1 MLDKL
6 ESIFMP
12 LAEKIGKNKYL
23 ISIRDGFLLT
33 TPLLIIGSFFLLI
46 ANFPINNWT
55 EFWARFFGEN
65 WTAYMAKPTSATFD
79 IMAILAVVGIA
90 YSFSRELNVDKLSGA
105 AVAVVSWFI
114 LMPYKVTDGS
124 VTLNG
129 IPLDWV
135 GSKGIFIGIITAF
148 VSVHIYA
155 WVIKKGWIIKMPKGV
170 PPAVTQSFAALVPS
184 AVVLGVFFL
193 VNSLLALTPY
203 NNAFEFIF
211 RFLQQPLLVLGN
223 TLGAVIVAMGFQHF
237 FWFFGINGGSIVGS
251 IMQPI
256 LTPLSMEN
264 LSAFQAG
271 NPLPNVINQQFY
283 DLFTT
288 FGGAGST
295 LSMLIA
301 MIIVCRSQRIKN
313 LSKISVVPALFGIN
327 EPVIFGLPVVL
338 NPTILIPFLLTPLIN
353 ILISYFSM
361 VSGLVPFTS
370 GVSMPW
376 TTPVIIS
383 GFLTT
388 GWRGA
393 LLQLILVILG
403 VFIYMPFVKMM
414 DKQYKKEELQ
424 AIESSD
430 DDVSL
435 DDLSFDDL

>member
-79 IMAILAVVGIA
+79 IMAILAVAGIA

-203 NNAFEFIF
+203 DNAFNFIF
-211 RFLQQPLLVLGN
+211 KFLQQPLLVLGN
-223 TLGAVIVAMGFQHF
+223 TLGAVLVAMGFQHF

-256 LTPLSMEN
+256 LTPLSIEN

>member
-1 MLDKL
+1 
-6 ESIFMP
+6 
-12 LAEKIGKNKYL
+12 
-23 ISIRDGFLLT
+23 
-33 TPLLIIGSFFLLI
+33 
-46 ANFPINNWT
+46 
-55 EFWARFFGEN
+55 
-65 WTAYMAKPTSATFD
+65 
-79 IMAILAVVGIA
+79 
-90 YSFSRELNVDKLSGA
+90 
-105 AVAVVSWFI
+105 
-114 LMPYKVTDGS
+114 MPYKVTDGS

-203 NNAFEFIF
+203 DNAFNFIF
-211 RFLQQPLLVLGN
+211 KFLQQPLLVLGN
-223 TLGAVIVAMGFQHF
+223 TLGAVLVAMGFQHF

>member
-148 VSVHIYA
+148 LSVHIYA

-184 AVVLGVFFL
+184 AVVLGIFFL

-203 NNAFEFIF
+203 DNAFNFIF
-211 RFLQQPLLVLGN
+211 KFLQQPLLVLGN
-223 TLGAVIVAMGFQHF
+223 TLGAVLVAMGFQHF

-256 LTPLSMEN
+256 LTPLSIEN

-353 ILISYFSM
+353 ILISYFTM
-361 VSGLVPFTS
+361 VSGIVPFTS
-370 GVSMPW
+370 GVSIPW

-388 GWRGA
+388 GWKGA

-414 DKQYKKEELQ
+414 DKQYKNEELQ
-424 AIESSD
+424 ASESSD
-430 DDVSL
+430 DDISL

>member
-1 MLDKL
+1 
-6 ESIFMP
+6 
-12 LAEKIGKNKYL
+12 
-23 ISIRDGFLLT
+23 
-33 TPLLIIGSFFLLI
+33 
-46 ANFPINNWT
+46 
-55 EFWARFFGEN
+55 
-65 WTAYMAKPTSATFD
+65 MAKPTSATFD

-203 NNAFEFIF
+203 DNAFNFIF
-211 RFLQQPLLVLGN
+211 KFLQQPLLVLGN
-223 TLGAVIVAMGFQHF
+223 TLGAVLVAMGFQHF

-271 NPLPNVINQQFY
+271 TVLPNVINQQFY

-313 LSKISVVPALFGIN
+313 LSKISIVPALFGIN

-424 AIESSD
+424 ASESAD
-430 DDVSL
+430 DDISL

>member
-193 VNSLLALTPY
+193 ANSLIAITPY
-203 NNAFEFIF
+203 DNAFNFIF
-211 RFLQQPLLVLGN
+211 KFLQQPLLVLGN
-223 TLGAVIVAMGFQHF
+223 TLGAVLVAMGFQHF

-271 NPLPNVINQQFY
+271 TALPNVINQQFY

-295 LSMLIA
+295 VSMLIA

-313 LSKISVVPALFGIN
+313 LSKISIVPALFGIN

-424 AIESSD
+424 ASESSD
-430 DDVSL
+430 DDISL

>member
-105 AVAVVSWFI
+105 AVALVSWFI

-193 VNSLLALTPY
+193 ANSLIAITPY
-203 NNAFEFIF
+203 DNAFNFIF
-211 RFLQQPLLVLGN
+211 KFLQQPLLVLGN
-223 TLGAVIVAMGFQHF
+223 TLGAVLVAMGFQHF

-271 NPLPNVINQQFY
+271 TALPNVINQQFY

-313 LSKISVVPALFGIN
+313 LSKISIVPALFGIN

-424 AIESSD
+424 ASESSD
-430 DDVSL
+430 DDISL
-435 DDLSFDDL
+435 NDLSFDDL

>member
-170 PPAVTQSFAALVPS
+170 PPAVTQQFAALVPS

-193 VNSLLALTPY
+193 ANSLIAITPY
-203 NNAFEFIF
+203 DNAFNFIF
-211 RFLQQPLLVLGN
+211 KFLQQPLLVLGN
-223 TLGAVIVAMGFQHF
+223 TLGAVLVAMGFQHF

-271 NPLPNVINQQFY
+271 TALPNVINQQFY

-313 LSKISVVPALFGIN
+313 LSKISIVPALFGIN

-424 AIESSD
+424 ASESSD
-430 DDVSL
+430 DDISL

>member
-1 MLDKL
+1 MLYKL

-203 NNAFEFIF
+203 DNAFNFIF
-211 RFLQQPLLVLGN
+211 KFLQQPLLVLGN
-223 TLGAVIVAMGFQHF
+223 TLGAVLVAMGFQHF

-271 NPLPNVINQQFY
+271 TALPNVINQQFY

-313 LSKISVVPALFGIN
+313 LSKISIVPALFGIN

-424 AIESSD
+424 ASESSD
-430 DDVSL
+430 DDISL

>member
-23 ISIRDGFLLT
+23 ISIRDGYLLT

-193 VNSLLALTPY
+193 ANSLIAITPY
-203 NNAFEFIF
+203 DNAFNFIF
-211 RFLQQPLLVLGN
+211 KFLQQPLLVLGN
-223 TLGAVIVAMGFQHF
+223 TLGAVLVAMGFQHF

-271 NPLPNVINQQFY
+271 TALPNVINQQFY

-424 AIESSD
+424 ASESSD
-430 DDVSL
+430 DDISL

>member
-6 ESIFMP
+6 ESIFIP

-193 VNSLLALTPY
+193 ANSLLALTPY
-203 NNAFEFIF
+203 DNAFNFIF
-211 RFLQQPLLVLGN
+211 KFLQQPLLVLGN
-223 TLGAVIVAMGFQHF
+223 TLGAVLVAMGFQHF

-256 LTPLSMEN
+256 LTPLSIEN

-414 DKQYKKEELQ
+414 DKQYKKEELE

>member
-12 LAEKIGKNKYL
+12 LAEKIGKNKHL

-193 VNSLLALTPY
+193 ANSLIAITPY
-203 NNAFEFIF
+203 DNAFNFIF
-211 RFLQQPLLVLGN
+211 KFLQQPLLVLGN
-223 TLGAVIVAMGFQHF
+223 TLGAVLVAMGFQHF

-271 NPLPNVINQQFY
+271 TALPNVINQQFY

-313 LSKISVVPALFGIN
+313 LSKISIVPALFGIN

-424 AIESSD
+424 ASESSD
-430 DDVSL
+430 DDISL

>member
-203 NNAFEFIF
+203 DNAFNFIF
-211 RFLQQPLLVLGN
+211 KFLQQPLLVLGN
-223 TLGAVIVAMGFQHF
+223 TLGAVLVAMGFQHF

-256 LTPLSMEN
+256 LTPLSIEN

>member
-65 WTAYMAKPTSATFD
+65 WTAYMAKPTNATFD

-90 YSFSRELNVDKLSGA
+90 YSFSRELKVDKLSGA

-193 VNSLLALTPY
+193 ANSLLALTPY
-203 NNAFEFIF
+203 DNAFNFIF
-211 RFLQQPLLVLGN
+211 KFLQQPLLVLGN
-223 TLGAVIVAMGFQHF
+223 TLGAVLVAMGFQHF

-256 LTPLSMEN
+256 LTPLSIEN

-361 VSGLVPFTS
+361 ISGLVPFTS

-430 DDVSL
+430 DDISL

>member
-193 VNSLLALTPY
+193 ANSLIAITPY
-203 NNAFEFIF
+203 DNAFNFIF
-211 RFLQQPLLVLGN
+211 KFLQQPLLVLGN
-223 TLGAVIVAMGFQHF
+223 TLGAVLVAMGFQHF

-271 NPLPNVINQQFY
+271 TALPNVINQQFY

-403 VFIYMPFVKMM
+403 VFIYMPFVKMS

-424 AIESSD
+424 ASESSD
-430 DDVSL
+430 DDISL

>member
-193 VNSLLALTPY
+193 ANSLIAITPY
-203 NNAFEFIF
+203 DNAFNFIF
-211 RFLQQPLLVLGN
+211 KFLQQPLLVLGN
-223 TLGAVIVAMGFQHF
+223 TLGAVLVAMGFQHF

-271 NPLPNVINQQFY
+271 TALPNVINQQFY

-301 MIIVCRSQRIKN
+301 MIIVCRSQCIKN
-313 LSKISVVPALFGIN
+313 LSKISIVPALFGIN

-424 AIESSD
+424 ASESSD
-430 DDVSL
+430 DDISL

>member
-79 IMAILAVVGIA
+79 IMAILAVVGIV

-203 NNAFEFIF
+203 DNAFNFIF
-211 RFLQQPLLVLGN
+211 KFLQQPLLVLGN
-223 TLGAVIVAMGFQHF
+223 TLGAVLVAMGFQHF

>member
-193 VNSLLALTPY
+193 ANSLLALTPY
-203 NNAFEFIF
+203 DNAFNFIF
-211 RFLQQPLLVLGN
+211 KFLQQPLLVLGN
-223 TLGAVIVAMGFQHF
+223 TLGAVLVAMGFQHF

-288 FGGAGST
+288 FGGAGLT

>member
-6 ESIFMP
+6 ESIFIP

-23 ISIRDGFLLT
+23 TSIRDGFLLT

-46 ANFPINNWT
+46 ANFPIVGWT

-65 WTAYMAKPTSATFD
+65 WTAYMAKPTNATFD
-79 IMAILAVVGIA
+79 IMAILAVIGIA
-90 YSFSRELNVDKLSGA
+90 YSFARELKVDKLSGA
-105 AVAVVSWFI
+105 AVALVSWFI
-114 LMPYKVTDGS
+114 LMPYKVSDGTT
-124 VTLNG
+124 TLSG
-129 IPLDWV
+129 IPLDWI
-135 GSKGIFIGIITAF
+135 GSKGIFIGIITTF
-148 VSVHIYA
+148 VSIHIYA

-170 PPAVTQSFAALVPS
+170 PPAVSQSFAALLPS
-184 AVVLGVFFL
+184 AVVLTIFFL
-193 VNSLLALTPY
+193 INSLLALTPY

-256 LTPLSMEN
+256 LTPLSIEN
-264 LSAFQAG
+264 LAAYQAG
-271 NPLPNVINQQFY
+271 TTIPNVINQQFY

-301 MIIVCRSQRIKN
+301 MIILCKSKRIKN

-327 EPVIFGLPVVL
+327 EPVVFGLPIVL
-338 NPTILIPFLLTPLIN
+338 NPTILIPFLLTPLVN
-353 ILISYFSM
+353 IVISYFSM

-370 GVSMPW
+370 GISIPW
-376 TTPVIIS
+376 TTPVIVS

-393 LLQLILVILG
+393 LLQLILVIIG

-414 DKQYKKEELQ
+414 DKQYQNEELK
-424 AIESSD
+424 ADDSSD
-430 DDVSL
+430 DDISL

>member
-203 NNAFEFIF
+203 DNAFNFIF
-211 RFLQQPLLVLGN
+211 KFLQQPLLVLGN
-223 TLGAVIVAMGFQHF
+223 TLGAVLVAMGFQHF

-271 NPLPNVINQQFY
+271 TVLPNVINQQFY

-313 LSKISVVPALFGIN
+313 LSKISIVPALFGIN

-424 AIESSD
+424 ASESAD
-430 DDVSL
+430 DDISL

>member
-170 PPAVTQSFAALVPS
+170 PPAVTQSFVALVPS

-193 VNSLLALTPY
+193 ANSLIAITPY
-203 NNAFEFIF
+203 DNAFNFIF
-211 RFLQQPLLVLGN
+211 KFLQQPLLVLGN
-223 TLGAVIVAMGFQHF
+223 TLGAVLVAMGFQHF

-271 NPLPNVINQQFY
+271 TALPNVINQQFY

-313 LSKISVVPALFGIN
+313 LSKISIVPALFGIN

-424 AIESSD
+424 ASESSD
-430 DDVSL
+430 DDISL

>member
-1 MLDKL
+1 MLNKL
-6 ESIFMP
+6 EAIFML

-46 ANFPINNWT
+46 ANFPIVGWT

-65 WTAYMAKPTSATFD
+65 WTAYMAKPTNATFD
-79 IMAILAVVGIA
+79 IMAILAVIGIA
-90 YSFSRELNVDKLSGA
+90 YSFARELKVDKLSGA
-105 AVAVVSWFI
+105 AVALVSWFI
-114 LMPYKVTDGS
+114 LMPYKVSDGTT
-124 VTLNG
+124 TLSG
-129 IPLDWV
+129 IPLDWI
-135 GSKGIFIGIITAF
+135 GSKGIFIGIITTF
-148 VSVHIYA
+148 VSIHIYA

-170 PPAVTQSFAALVPS
+170 PPAVSQSFAALLPS
-184 AVVLGVFFL
+184 AVVLTIFFL
-193 VNSLLALTPY
+193 INSLLALTPY

-256 LTPLSMEN
+256 LTPLSIEN
-264 LSAFQAG
+264 LAAYQAG
-271 NPLPNVINQQFY
+271 TTIPNVINQQFY

-301 MIIVCRSQRIKN
+301 MIILCKSKRIKN

-327 EPVIFGLPVVL
+327 EPVVFGLPIVL
-338 NPTILIPFLLTPLIN
+338 NPTILIPFLLTPLVN
-353 ILISYFSM
+353 IVISYFSM

-370 GVSMPW
+370 GISIPW
-376 TTPVIIS
+376 TTPVIVS

-393 LLQLILVILG
+393 LLQLILVIIG

-414 DKQYKKEELQ
+414 DKQYQNEELK
-424 AIESSD
+424 ADDSSD
-430 DDVSL
+430 DDISL

>member
-12 LAEKIGKNKYL
+12 LAEKIWKNKYL

-193 VNSLLALTPY
+193 ANSLIAITPY
-203 NNAFEFIF
+203 DNAFNFIF
-211 RFLQQPLLVLGN
+211 KFLQQPLLVLGN
-223 TLGAVIVAMGFQHF
+223 TLGAVLVAMGFQHF

-271 NPLPNVINQQFY
+271 TALPNVINQQFY

-313 LSKISVVPALFGIN
+313 LSKISIVPALFGIN

-424 AIESSD
+424 ASESSD
-430 DDVSL
+430 DDISL

>member
-6 ESIFMP
+6 ESIFIP

-65 WTAYMAKPTSATFD
+65 WTAYMAKPTNATFD

-90 YSFSRELNVDKLSGA
+90 YSFSRELKVDKLSGA
-105 AVAVVSWFI
+105 AVALVSWFI
-114 LMPYKVTDGS
+114 LMPYKVSDGS

-129 IPLDWV
+129 IPLDWI

-184 AVVLGVFFL
+184 AVVLVIFFL

-223 TLGAVIVAMGFQHF
+223 TLGAVLVAMGFQHF

-370 GVSMPW
+370 GISIPW
-376 TTPVIIS
+376 TTPVIVS

-414 DKQYKKEELQ
+414 DKQYKNEELQ
-424 AIESSD
+424 ASESSD
-430 DDVSL
+430 DDISL

>member
-1 MLDKL
+1 MLNKL
-6 ESIFMP
+6 EAIFML

-33 TPLLIIGSFFLLI
+33 TPLLIIRSFFLLI

-65 WTAYMAKPTSATFD
+65 WTAYMAKPTNATFD

-90 YSFSRELNVDKLSGA
+90 YSFARELKVDKLSGA
-105 AVAVVSWFI
+105 AVALVSWFI
-114 LMPYKVTDGS
+114 LMPYKVSDGS
-124 VTLNG
+124 ITLAG
-129 IPLDWV
+129 IPLNWI

-155 WVIKKGWIIKMPKGV
+155 WVIKKGWVIKMPNGV

-184 AVVLGVFFL
+184 TVVIGIFFL

-203 NNAFEFIF
+203 NNAFELVF
-211 RFLQQPLLVLGN
+211 RFLQEPLLILGN
-223 TLGAVIVAMGFQHF
+223 TLGAVLVAMGFQHL

-251 IMQPI
+251 MMQPI

-264 LSAFQAG
+264 LEAFKLG
-271 NPLPNVINQQFY
+271 GVLPNVINQQFY

-295 LSMLIA
+295 ISMLIA
-301 MIIVCRSQRIKN
+301 MVIICKSKRIKN
-313 LSKISVVPALFGIN
+313 LSKISFIPAIFGIN
-327 EPVIFGLPVVL
+327 EPIIFGLPIVL
-338 NPTILIPFLLTPLIN
+338 NPMILIPFLVTPLMN
-353 ILISYFSM
+353 ILVSYFAM
-361 VSGLVPFTS
+361 ISGLVPFTS
-370 GVSMPW
+370 GISIPW

-388 GWRGA
+388 GWKGA
-393 LLQLILVILG
+393 LLQLILVIIG

-414 DKQYKKEELQ
+414 DKQYQRDELK
-424 AIESSD
+424 ANDNSD
-430 DDVSL
+430 DDISL

>member
-155 WVIKKGWIIKMPKGV
+155 LVIKKGWIIKMPKGV

-193 VNSLLALTPY
+193 ANSLIAITPY
-203 NNAFEFIF
+203 DNAFNFIF
-211 RFLQQPLLVLGN
+211 KFLQQPLLVLGN
-223 TLGAVIVAMGFQHF
+223 TLGAVLVAMGFQHF

-271 NPLPNVINQQFY
+271 TALPNVINQQFY

-313 LSKISVVPALFGIN
+313 LSKISIVPALFGIN

-424 AIESSD
+424 ASESSD
-430 DDVSL
+430 DDISL

>member
-33 TPLLIIGSFFLLI
+33 TPLLIIGAFFLLI

-193 VNSLLALTPY
+193 ANSLIAITPY
-203 NNAFEFIF
+203 DNAFNFIF
-211 RFLQQPLLVLGN
+211 KFLQQPLLVLGN
-223 TLGAVIVAMGFQHF
+223 TLGAVLVAMGFQHF

-271 NPLPNVINQQFY
+271 TALPNVINQQFY

-313 LSKISVVPALFGIN
+313 LSKISIVPALFGIN

-424 AIESSD
+424 ASESSD
-430 DDVSL
+430 DDISL

>member
-6 ESIFMP
+6 ESIFIP

-33 TPLLIIGSFFLLI
+33 TPLLIIGSFFLLV

-65 WTAYMAKPTSATFD
+65 WTAYMAKPTNATFD

-90 YSFSRELNVDKLSGA
+90 YSFSRELKVDKLSGA
-105 AVAVVSWFI
+105 AVALVSWFI
-114 LMPYKVTDGS
+114 LMPYKVSDGS

-129 IPLDWV
+129 IPLDWI

-184 AVVLGVFFL
+184 AVVLVIFFL

-223 TLGAVIVAMGFQHF
+223 TLGAVLVAMGFQHF

-256 LTPLSMEN
+256 LTPLSIEN
-264 LSAFQAG
+264 LAAFQSGDA
-271 NPLPNVINQQFY
+271 LPNIINQQFY

-301 MIIVCRSQRIKN
+301 MIILCKSKRIKD
-313 LSKISVVPALFGIN
+313 LSKISFIPALFGIN
-327 EPVIFGLPVVL
+327 EPIIFGLPVVL

-370 GVSMPW
+370 GISIPW
-376 TTPVIIS
+376 TTPVIVS

-414 DKQYKKEELQ
+414 DKQYKNEELQ
-424 AIESSD
+424 ASESSD
-430 DDVSL
+430 DDISL

>member
-1 MLDKL
+1 MLNKL
-6 ESIFMP
+6 EGIFMP

-65 WTAYMAKPTSATFD
+65 WTAYMAKPTNATFD
-79 IMAILAVVGIA
+79 IMAILAVLGIG
-90 YSFSRELNVDKLSGA
+90 YSFAREMKVDKLSGA
-105 AVAVVSWFI
+105 AVALVSWFI
-114 LMPYKVTDGS
+114 LMPYKVSDGS
-124 VTLNG
+124 TTLAG

-155 WVIKKGWIIKMPKGV
+155 WVNKKGWIIKMPKGV
-170 PPAVTQSFAALVPS
+170 PPAVTQSFEALVPS
-184 AVVLGVFFL
+184 AIVLTIFFL
-193 VNSLLALTPY
+193 INSLLSLTQY
-203 NNAFEFIF
+203 NNAFEFVF
-211 RFLQQPLLVLGN
+211 KFLQEPLLLLGN
-223 TLGAVIVAMGFQHF
+223 TVGAVLIAMGFQHV

-256 LTPLSMEN
+256 LTPLSIEN
-264 LSAFQAG
+264 LQAFQSG
-271 NPLPNVINQQFY
+271 SVLPNVINQQFY

-301 MIIVCRSQRIKN
+301 MVFLCKSKRIKN
-313 LSKISVVPALFGIN
+313 LSKISIIPALFGIN
-327 EPVIFGLPVVL
+327 EPIIFGLPIVL
-338 NPTILIPFLLTPLIN
+338 NPIIIIPFLLTPLMN
-353 ILISYFSM
+353 ILVSYFAM

-370 GVSMPW
+370 GISIPW
-376 TTPVIIS
+376 TTPVIVS

-393 LLQLILVILG
+393 LLQLVLVIAGTFVYL
-403 VFIYMPFVKMM
+403 PFVKMM
-414 DKQYKKEELQ
+414 DKQYKKDELN
-424 AIESSD
+424 ATNDLD
-430 DDVSL
+430 DDLSL
-435 DDLSFDDL
+435 EDLSFDDL

>member
-46 ANFPINNWT
+46 ANFPIN
-55 EFWARFFGEN
+55 N

-193 VNSLLALTPY
+193 ANSLIAITPY
-203 NNAFEFIF
+203 DNAFNFIF
-211 RFLQQPLLVLGN
+211 KFLQQPLLVLGN
-223 TLGAVIVAMGFQHF
+223 TLGAVLVAMGFQHF

-271 NPLPNVINQQFY
+271 TALPNVINQQFY

-313 LSKISVVPALFGIN
+313 LSKISIVPALFGIN

-424 AIESSD
+424 ASESSD
-430 DDVSL
+430 DDISL

>member
-1 MLDKL
+1 MLNKL
-6 ESIFMP
+6 EGFFMP

-65 WTAYMAKPTSATFD
+65 WTAYMAKPTNATFD
-79 IMAILAVVGIA
+79 IMAILAVLGIG
-90 YSFSRELNVDKLSGA
+90 YSFAREMKVDKLSGA
-105 AVAVVSWFI
+105 AVALVSWFI
-114 LMPYKVTDGS
+114 LMPYKVSDGS
-124 VTLNG
+124 TTLAG

-155 WVIKKGWIIKMPKGV
+155 WVTKKGWVIKMPKGV
-170 PPAVTQSFAALVPS
+170 PPAVTQSFEALVPS
-184 AVVLGVFFL
+184 AIVLTIFFL
-193 VNSLLALTPY
+193 INSLLSLTEY
-203 NNAFEFIF
+203 NNAFEFVF
-211 RFLQQPLLVLGN
+211 KFLQEPLLLLGN
-223 TLGAVIVAMGFQHF
+223 TVGAVLIAMGFQHV

-256 LTPLSMEN
+256 LTPLSIEN
-264 LSAFQAG
+264 LQAFQSG
-271 NPLPNVINQQFY
+271 GLLPNVINQQFY

-301 MIIVCRSQRIKN
+301 MVFLCKSKRIKN
-313 LSKISVVPALFGIN
+313 LSKISIIPALFGIN
-327 EPVIFGLPVVL
+327 EPIIFGLPIVL
-338 NPTILIPFLLTPLIN
+338 NPIIIIPFLLTPLMN
-353 ILISYFSM
+353 ILVSYFAM

-370 GVSMPW
+370 GISIPW
-376 TTPVIIS
+376 TTPVIVS

-393 LLQLILVILG
+393 LLQLVLVIAGTFVYL
-403 VFIYMPFVKMM
+403 PFVKMM
-414 DKQYKKEELQ
+414 DKQYKKDELN
-424 AIESSD
+424 AANDLD
-430 DDVSL
+430 DDLSL
-435 DDLSFDDL
+435 EDLSFDDL

>member
-193 VNSLLALTPY
+193 ANSLIAITPY
-203 NNAFEFIF
+203 DNAFNFIF
-211 RFLQQPLLVLGN
+211 KFLQQPLLVLGN
-223 TLGAVIVAMGFQHF
+223 TLGAVLVAMGFQHF

-271 NPLPNVINQQFY
+271 TALPNVINQQFY

-313 LSKISVVPALFGIN
+313 LSKISIVPALFGIN

-361 VSGLVPFTS
+361 ASGLVPFTS

-424 AIESSD
+424 ASESSD
-430 DDVSL
+430 DDISL

>member
-6 ESIFMP
+6 ESIFIP

-33 TPLLIIGSFFLLI
+33 TPLLIIGSFFLLV

-65 WTAYMAKPTSATFD
+65 WTAYMAKPTNATFD

-90 YSFSRELNVDKLSGA
+90 YSFSRELKVDKLSGA
-105 AVAVVSWFI
+105 AVALVSWFI
-114 LMPYKVTDGS
+114 LMPYKVSDGS
-124 VTLNG
+124 VTLYG
-129 IPLDWV
+129 IPLDWI

-184 AVVLGVFFL
+184 AVVLVIFFL

-223 TLGAVIVAMGFQHF
+223 TLGAVLVAMGFQHF

-256 LTPLSMEN
+256 LTPLSIEN
-264 LSAFQAG
+264 LAAFQSGDA
-271 NPLPNVINQQFY
+271 LPNIINQQFY

-301 MIIVCRSQRIKN
+301 MIILCKSKRIKD
-313 LSKISVVPALFGIN
+313 LSKISFIPALFGIN
-327 EPVIFGLPVVL
+327 EPIIFGLPVVL

-370 GVSMPW
+370 GISIPW
-376 TTPVIIS
+376 TTPVIVY

-414 DKQYKKEELQ
+414 DKQYKNEELQ
-424 AIESSD
+424 ASESSD
-430 DDVSL
+430 DDISL

>member
-6 ESIFMP
+6 ESIFIP

-23 ISIRDGFLLT
+23 TSIRDGFLLT

-46 ANFPINNWT
+46 ANFPIVGWT

-65 WTAYMAKPTSATFD
+65 WTAYMAKPTNATFD
-79 IMAILAVVGIA
+79 IMAILAVIGIA
-90 YSFSRELNVDKLSGA
+90 YSFARELKVDKLSGA
-105 AVAVVSWFI
+105 AVALVSWFI
-114 LMPYKVTDGS
+114 LMPYKVSDGTT
-124 VTLNG
+124 TLSG
-129 IPLDWV
+129 IPLDWI
-135 GSKGIFIGIITAF
+135 GSKGIFIGIITTF
-148 VSVHIYA
+148 VSIHIYA
-155 WVIKKGWIIKMPKGV
+155 LVIKKGWIIKMPKGV
-170 PPAVTQSFAALVPS
+170 PPAVSQSFAALLPS
-184 AVVLGVFFL
+184 AVVLTIFFL
-193 VNSLLALTPY
+193 INSLLALTPY

-256 LTPLSMEN
+256 LTPLSIEN
-264 LSAFQAG
+264 LAAYQAG
-271 NPLPNVINQQFY
+271 TTIPNVINQQFY

-301 MIIVCRSQRIKN
+301 MIILCKSKRIKN

-327 EPVIFGLPVVL
+327 EPVVFGLPIVL
-338 NPTILIPFLLTPLIN
+338 NPTILIPFLLTPLVN
-353 ILISYFSM
+353 IVISYFSM

-370 GVSMPW
+370 GISIPW
-376 TTPVIIS
+376 TTPVIVS

-393 LLQLILVILG
+393 VLQLILVIIG

-414 DKQYKKEELQ
+414 DKQYQNEELK
-424 AIESSD
+424 ADDNSD
-430 DDVSL
+430 DDISL

>member
-193 VNSLLALTPY
+193 ANSLIAITPY
-203 NNAFEFIF
+203 DNAFNFIF
-211 RFLQQPLLVLGN
+211 KFLQQPLLVLGN
-223 TLGAVIVAMGFQHF
+223 TLGAVLVAMGFQHF

-313 LSKISVVPALFGIN
+313 LSKISIVPALFGIN

-424 AIESSD
+424 ASESAD
-430 DDVSL
+430 DDISL

>member
-105 AVAVVSWFI
+105 TVAVVSWFI
-114 LMPYKVTDGS
+114 LMPCKVTDGS

-203 NNAFEFIF
+203 DNAFNFIF
-211 RFLQQPLLVLGN
+211 KFLQQPLLVLGN
-223 TLGAVIVAMGFQHF
+223 TLGAVLVAMGFQHF

-251 IMQPI
+251 ITQPI

>member
-193 VNSLLALTPY
+193 ANSLIAITPY
-203 NNAFEFIF
+203 DNAFNFIF
-211 RFLQQPLLVLGN
+211 KFLQQPLLVLGN
-223 TLGAVIVAMGFQHF
+223 TLGAVLVAMGFQHF

-271 NPLPNVINQQFY
+271 TALPNVINQQFY

-313 LSKISVVPALFGIN
+313 LSKISIVPALFGIN

-388 GWRGA
+388 GWKGA

-414 DKQYKKEELQ
+414 DKQYKNEELQ
-424 AIESSD
+424 ASESSD
-430 DDVSL
+430 DDISL

>member
-1 MLDKL
+1 
-6 ESIFMP
+6 
-12 LAEKIGKNKYL
+12 
-23 ISIRDGFLLT
+23 
-33 TPLLIIGSFFLLI
+33 GSFFLLI

-203 NNAFEFIF
+203 DNAFNFIF
-211 RFLQQPLLVLGN
+211 KFLQQPLLVLGN
-223 TLGAVIVAMGFQHF
+223 TLGAVLVAMGFQHF